1 MSPKVLEE
9 LLAFLPNQDPLGGG
23 RFLVPFAGHEDA
35 AIVRVPAG
43 KALVQTVDILSP
55 ISQNPFVFGQIAA
68 ANAFSDIFAMGG
80 EAWTAMN
87 IACFPDTC
95 GEKALPIEIMG
106 EILRGGYQIIQEAG
120 AVLAGGHTVLD
131 DDLKYGLSVTGLID
145 PDHVATN
152 ASLMEGDRLYLTKP
166 IGTGVLATVAK
177 ANFTGAEEAEKE
189 LCHWAIHL
197 NNKAGACIRECGL
210 KAATDIT
217 GFGLG
222 GHSAEMAEASGKCVR
237 LYASQVPL
245 LQGVWDYAEGGL
257 LPAGTYANARF
268 FAPRLENRATDLQKL
283 VLFDAQTSGGL
294 LLAVPPAKK
303 QQAEAFLTAQGELF
317 WCVGEVLPARK
328 DGIQLEIL
336 P

>member
-9 LLAFLPNQDPLGGG
+9 LLAFLPAQDPLGGG
-23 RFLVPFAGHEDA
+23 RFLVPFSGHEDA
-35 AIVRVPAG
+35 AVVRVPAG

-95 GEKALPIEIMG
+95 GEKALPLEVMG
-106 EILRGGYQIIQEAG
+106 EILRGGYQKIQEAG

-131 DDLKYGLSVTGLID
+131 DEVKYGLSVTGIID
-145 PDHVATN
+145 PEYVATN
-152 ASLMEGDRLYLTKP
+152 ASLMAGDKLYLTKP
-166 IGTGVLATVAK
+166 IGTGILATVVK
-177 ANFTGAEEAEKE
+177 AHFMGAEEAEQE
-189 LCHWAIHL
+189 FCRWATHL
-197 NNKAGACIRECGL
+197 NNRAGACIRACSL

-222 GHSAEMAEASGKCVR
+222 GHSTEMADASDKCVR
-237 LYASQVPL
+237 LYAHAVPL
-245 LQGVWDYAEGGL
+245 MQGAWDYAESGL
-257 LPAGTYANARF
+257 LPAGTYANAKF
-268 FAPRLENRATDLQKL
+268 FAPRVENKAEELQKL

-294 LLAVPPAKK
+294 LLAVPPEKTS
-303 QQAEAFLTAQGELF
+303 QVEAYLASQGEAY
-317 WCVGEVLPARK
+317 WCIGEVLPKRA
-328 DGIQLEIL
+328 DGIQLEVL